1 MSEEIVNKVAKSPLI
16 TLDMQELIGEEQIEI
31 IDLKDLLFQGM
42 ILREKDL
49 REFMKEHDWSQYE
62 DKLVGITCSEE
73 ALIPN
78 WAYMLLTSRL
88 SPYAKDIFHGTQEEL
103 EDKLI
108 REKVKALEV
117 EAYEGK
123 KVVVKGCS
131 DKALTGETYLEI
143 TKKLAPVVDSLMYG
157 EPCSTVPIYKRRKK

>member
-16 TLDMQELIGEEQIEI
+16 TLDMQDLIGEEQIEI
-31 IDLKDLLFQGM
+31 IDLKGLLFQGM

-49 REFMKEHDWSQYE
+49 RDFVKAHDWTQYE
-62 DKLVGITCSEE
+62 GKLVGITCSEE

-78 WAYMLLTSRL
+78 WAYMLLTSNL
-88 SPYAKDIFHGTQEEL
+88 SPYAKDIFYGSREEL

-108 REKVKALEV
+108 RERVKTLEP
-117 EAYEGK
+117 EEYEGK

-157 EPCSTVPIYKRRKK
+157 EPCSTVPIYKKKKR